1 MSWKIFELLS
11 RSENTF
17 REYVL
22 YLKQIAKTEPS
33 YAYNVM
39 FILDIHDVT
48 FIRKHPK
55 KIGRLPPVLLFK
67 IQNWWNFPVF
77 LGCFRTKDYVMN
89 IKNLEDLSCFQT
101 IDEAW
106 NFLND
111 SLLHRQ
117 WIILSLL
124 NPTTKNSFLFV
135 QIMWYFVIRRALTS
149 SFFET
154 IHIQIFISQ
163 GIFFAQV

>member
-1 MSWKIFELLS
+1 MSWKMFELLS
-11 RSENTF
+11 RSENT
-17 REYVL
+17 
-22 YLKQIAKTEPS
+22 S

-39 FILDIHDVT
+39 LILDIHDVT
-48 FIRKHPK
+48 FIRKQPK
-55 KIGRLPPVLLFK
+55 KTGRLPPVLLFK
-67 IQNWWNFPVF
+67 IQNWWHFPVF

-101 IDEAW
+101 IDETW
-106 NFLND
+106 MEVLK
-111 SLLHRQ
+111 
-117 WIILSLL
+117 WLSSSSTM
-124 NPTTKNSFLFV
+124 NYFIPSKSHNKKNSFLFV
-135 QIMWYFVIRRALTS
+135 QIMWYFVNRRAFTS